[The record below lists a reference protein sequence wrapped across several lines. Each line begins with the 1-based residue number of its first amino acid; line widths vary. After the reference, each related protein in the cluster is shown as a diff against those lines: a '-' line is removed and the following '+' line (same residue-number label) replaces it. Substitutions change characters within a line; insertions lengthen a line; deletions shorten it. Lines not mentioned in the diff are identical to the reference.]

1 MVRKIAYLTIDDCP
15 SDDMKRKV
23 DFLLRKRIPAIW
35 FCRGEFLEKR
45 QEVVVYAIRKG
56 FIMGN
61 HSYDHPCFSEIP
73 LKECFKQIKVTDR
86 LIEVAYEKARI
97 ERPAKVFRFPWGDKG
112 GGFDVTKG
120 GFFPRKE
127 NPEHIKAIQDFLKKL
142 GYKQPKFQDINYGWF
157 NEANLL
163 NDVDVYLTYDT
174 MDWVVL
180 TKEPKFGI
188 SGLRGVLERMD
199 EDVPEEGRGLNF
211 AGSNEIILLHD
222 LSETAH
228 MFVPIIEKL
237 LDKGLK
243 FELPHICMDE
253 AKC

>member
-15 SDDMKRKV
+15 SNDMKRKV
-23 DFLLRKRIPAIW
+23 DFLLRKRISAIW

-61 HSYDHPCFSEIP
+61 HSYDHSCFSKIP
-73 LKECFKQIKVTDR
+73 LKECFRQIEETDE
-86 LIEVAYEKARI
+86 LIETVYEKAGI
-97 ERPAKVFRFPWGDKG
+97 ERPAKLFRFPWGDKG
-112 GGFDVTKG
+112 GGFDVKKG
-120 GFFPRKE
+120 GFFPRKK
-127 NPEHIKAIQDFLKKL
+127 NLEHIEAIQDFLKKL
-142 GYKQPKFQDINYGWF
+142 GYKQPKFQDINYDWF
-157 NEANLL
+157 NRANLL

-180 TKEPKFGI
+180 AKEPKFGI

-199 EDVPEEGRGLNF
+199 EDVPEGRRGLNF

-228 MFVPIIEKL
+228 TFVPIMEKL
-237 LDKGLK
+237 LVKRLK
-243 FELPHICMDE
+243 FELP
-253 AKC
+253 KF